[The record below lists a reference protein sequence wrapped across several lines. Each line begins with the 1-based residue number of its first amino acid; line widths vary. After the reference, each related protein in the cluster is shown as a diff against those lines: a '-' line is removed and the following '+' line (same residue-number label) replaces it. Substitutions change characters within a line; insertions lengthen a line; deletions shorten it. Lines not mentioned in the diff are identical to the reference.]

1 MIEPQTEKASYN
13 VLLTSFGSVKISW
26 HVLKEKLHYDSYQ
39 KICLIKNS
47 SLALMHNQTLLN
59 TLQISFL
66 LISQQSCI
74 TGTIISIKKQTKKK
88 KLGVQ
93 EI

>member
-1 MIEPQTEKASYN
+1 MILIKKK
-13 VLLTSFGSVKISW
+13 F
-26 HVLKEKLHYDSYQ
+26 
-39 KICLIKNS
+39 LIKNS
-47 SLALMHNQTLLN
+47 SLALMHNQTLLS

-74 TGTIISIKKQTKKK
+74 TGTIISIKQADKT